1 MSPNRVIKKFV
12 ELGLEDRIREFEEGT
27 ATVIAAAEA
36 LGCEPKRIAKSLSYI
51 VGEEA
56 VIVVAAG
63 DARVDNR
70 KYKDFFGAKAKM
82 VNADELVELIGHP
95 LGGVCPFEL
104 VEGVKVY
111 LDRSLKRFETVFPA
125 CGADNNTVELTLD
138 ELEEYSD
145 AVEWVDLCKDWE
157 F

>member
-1 MSPNRVIKKFV
+1 MSPDRVIKKFV
-12 ELGLEDRIREFEEGT
+12 DLGLEDRVHEFEVSS
-27 ATVIAAAEA
+27 ATVMDAANA
-36 LGCEPKRIAKSLSYI
+36 LSCEPKRIAKSLSYI
-51 VGEEA
+51 VDGKA
-56 VIVVAAG
+56 VIVVVAG

-70 KYKDFFGAKAKM
+70 KYKDFFKTKAKM
-82 VNADELVELIGHP
+82 VNPDELVELVGHP

-111 LDRSLKRFETVFPA
+111 LDVSLKRFKTVFPA
-125 CGADNNTVELTLD
+125 CGGDCNAVELNMQ
-138 ELEEYSD
+138 ELEEYSN